1 MELCCRTNFTFHYVS
16 INTKKS
22 NEEIAKEVPLHS
34 TMFLLIQKCLS
45 NIIRKRTTLHS
56 TMFLLILL
64 QPSFLWIPPIF
75 TFHYVSINTS
85 SPNGFISSVCTL
97 HSTMFLLIPDFTQ
110 PTTLSS
116 SAFTFHYVSIN
127 TQRRFHL
134 PQGCTAFTFHY
145 VSINTT
151 IQADSLGSRL
161 SLHSTM
167 FLLIRFVDDVI
178 ALFDRTLHSTMF
190 LLIRAI
196 WSLSVSGII
205 FTFHYVSINTPFRP
219 VFRVCFCFLYIPLC
233 FY

>member
-1 MELCCRTNFTFHYVS
+1 
-16 INTKKS
+16 
-22 NEEIAKEVPLHS
+22 
-34 TMFLLIQKCLS
+34 
-45 NIIRKRTTLHS
+45 
-56 TMFLLILL
+56 
-64 QPSFLWIPPIF
+64 
-75 TFHYVSINTS
+75 
-85 SPNGFISSVCTL
+85 
-97 HSTMFLLIPDFTQ
+97 MFLLIPDFTQ

-205 FTFHYVSINTPFRP
+205 FTFHYVSINTPTTAVTLVRNLSDFTFHY
-219 VFRVCFCFLYIPLC
+219 VSINTKKTVQNIFI
-233 FY
+233 

>member
-1 MELCCRTNFTFHYVS
+1 MDHR
-16 INTKKS
+16 
-22 NEEIAKEVPLHS
+22 
-34 TMFLLIQKCLS
+34 
-45 NIIRKRTTLHS
+45 
-56 TMFLLILL
+56 
-64 QPSFLWIPPIF
+64 SFRLAFW
-75 TFHYVSINTS
+75 
-85 SPNGFISSVCTL
+85 TL

-190 LLIRAI
+190 LLIQRKPFKI
-196 WSLSVSGII
+196 SSYNSS

>member
-1 MELCCRTNFTFHYVS
+1 MDHR
-16 INTKKS
+16 
-22 NEEIAKEVPLHS
+22 
-34 TMFLLIQKCLS
+34 
-45 NIIRKRTTLHS
+45 
-56 TMFLLILL
+56 
-64 QPSFLWIPPIF
+64 SFRLAFW
-75 TFHYVSINTS
+75 
-85 SPNGFISSVCTL
+85 TL

-205 FTFHYVSINTPFRP
+205 FTFHYVSINTPTTAVTLVRNLSDFTFHY
-219 VFRVCFCFLYIPLC
+219 VSINTKKTVQNIFI
-233 FY
+233 

>member
-1 MELCCRTNFTFHYVS
+1 MDHR
-16 INTKKS
+16 
-22 NEEIAKEVPLHS
+22 
-34 TMFLLIQKCLS
+34 
-45 NIIRKRTTLHS
+45 
-56 TMFLLILL
+56 
-64 QPSFLWIPPIF
+64 SFRLAFW
-75 TFHYVSINTS
+75 
-85 SPNGFISSVCTL
+85 TL

-116 SAFTFHYVSIN
+116 S
-127 TQRRFHL
+127 
-134 PQGCTAFTFHY
+134 AFTFHY

-205 FTFHYVSINTPFRP
+205 FTFHYVSINTPTTAVTLVRNLSDFTFHY
-219 VFRVCFCFLYIPLC
+219 VSINTKKTVQNIFI
-233 FY
+233 